1 MGALIVRLVV
11 LRHGQTD
18 LNKNYFYNGQTEEDI
33 NEEGIKQAKEAA
45 KTLSESNF
53 NKIYCSPLKRTK
65 HTCEIVNLKKQEVI
79 YDDRIKERTLGEY
92 DGKSLRDTKYNL
104 DMHNHYYYKQ
114 VGKGLENLPE
124 LFQRVH
130 NFLDDVISSNN
141 KDDTILIVTHGG
153 VMRAIYFYFEEMPE
167 DGDLSFYQAKN
178 CEINIYEIL

>member
-1 MGALIVRLVV
+1 MRLVV

-18 LNKNYFYNGQTEEDI
+18 YNKNFLYNGQSEEDI
-33 NEEGIKQAKEAA
+33 NEEGIKQAKEAE
-45 KTLSESNF
+45 KTLKECHF
-53 NKIYCSPLKRTK
+53 DKIYCSPLKRTR
-65 HTCEIVNLKKQEVI
+65 HTCEIVNSKNQEVI
-79 YDDRIKERTLGEY
+79 YDDRLKERTLGEF
-92 DGKSLRDTKYNL
+92 DGKNL
-104 DMHNHYYYKQ
+104 QQTSYVFSKHNHYYFKQ